1 MHSQSSAASIRLSGR
16 PCNHKRKKQREGA
29 ENEDPQKAIE
39 DHLRIMLQSL
49 RDNFISVEAIYEAK
63 KATFEI
69 TIDANTGNNVEADGE
84 ENQGLVC
91 TATVAFENDLN
102 DVAKITVESEDEK
115 LATNVRDCLQ
125 NIAIASAPFAID

>member
-49 RDNFISVEAIYEAK
+49 RDNFISVEATYEAK

-69 TIDANTGNNVEADGE
+69 TIDANTGNNVGADGE

-91 TATVAFENDLN
+91 TAIVAFENDLN